1 MADVAE
7 ERVCAR
13 LGAGERA
20 CFQLARGRTALTAQV
35 RPELRAPRCA
45 ALCQTASLGNHE
57 LLQYNFT
64 ASGGVFVMS
73 SFLLL

>member
-7 ERVCAR
+7 ECAR
-13 LGAGERA
+13 LGAGRKGCLRLADVRA
-20 CFQLARGRTALTAQV
+20 ALAAQV

-57 LLQYNFT
+57 LLQCSLT

-73 SFLLL
+73 FFLLL